1 MSEVRG
7 ARSSR
12 RPIFT
17 RIRSVLT
24 STRFSE
30 EHLVM
35 AAALMATLLILLY
48 AFGALETKGEVWRA
62 TFGGPGFDVGS
73 SVLEKAG
80 GLVVAG
86 RTNSFGAGEY
96 DGWLIATDSKGR
108 ELWNRTIGG
117 PGDDEAT
124 AIVAAR
130 GGGYAIAGGTGS
142 FGAGGSDGWLVRTD
156 HQGREVWNRTFGG
169 PGDDWA
175 YSLQETGDGYVI
187 LGETDSFGAGGR
199 DLWLLKA
206 DHQGREVWNRTFGGT
221 GDDGGRSIKRT
232 ADGFIIA
239 GFTESRGAGGK
250 DLWLL
255 KADPNG
261 SEVWN
266 VTFGGSK
273 DDIGEAVIERVGGG
287 YVVAGGA
294 SVPPEGGLGD
304 AWLII
309 TDDQGSPLR
318 GKIFSVGDSGRDLAT
333 TVAATA
339 DGGYIVGGWSS
350 AGGLYSWLLK
360 TDGAGEKEWDFTI
373 PDSGREEGSSLLVAE
388 DGGYVTCGWTIS
400 SGNPDMILVK
410 VKR

>member
-35 AAALMATLLILLY
+35 AAALMATLLVLLY

-117 PGDDEAT
+117 PGGDEAT
-124 AIVAAR
+124 AIVAAG

-156 HQGREVWNRTFGG
+156 
-169 PGDDWA
+169 P
-175 YSLQETGDGYVI
+175 
-187 LGETDSFGAGGR
+187 
-199 DLWLLKA
+199 
-206 DHQGREVWNRTFGGT
+206 QGREVWNRTFGGT

-273 DDIGEAVIERVGGG
+273 DDIGEAVIERAGGG

-400 SGNPDMILVK
+400 SGNPDMILAK